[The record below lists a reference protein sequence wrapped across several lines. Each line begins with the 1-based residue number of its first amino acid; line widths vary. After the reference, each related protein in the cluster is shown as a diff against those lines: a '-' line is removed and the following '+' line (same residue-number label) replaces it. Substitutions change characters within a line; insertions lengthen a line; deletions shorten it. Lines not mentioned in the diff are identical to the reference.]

1 VLLTTWCKGA
11 VENLVKFVKGNF
23 LAGRTFYDD
32 ADLAQE
38 CAAWVQRVNGER
50 PSDATEQLPVT
61 LLAEERPRFQPLP
74 ATAHDYGIFDSV
86 VVSRESLVTIETNR
100 YSVPVRWIG
109 QALTARLHAER
120 LALYQGAELV
130 ASHRRHRGRGARMV
144 IPEHYEPVFALK
156 PRARTMLY
164 RDWLVGLAVPVAE
177 YVGELCRKR
186 YDEMEP
192 QVAALYALAQEVGTA
207 AFQAAVERA
216 LAKEAVGAEYVRS
229 LLMGPPAHQPAL
241 DGRGVGE
248 RSETL
253 RPLPPHRDLG
263 PTQQE
268 VQRDLAFYEVYVANR
283 AAVLAGAPTEG
294 GAR

>member
-1 VLLTTWCKGA
+1 M
-11 VENLVKFVKGNF
+11 KFVKGNF
-23 LAGRTFYDD
+23 LAGRTFYAA

-38 CAAWVQRVNGER
+38 CAAWIRRVNEER
-50 PSDATEQLPVT
+50 PSDATERLPAA
-61 LLAEERPRFQPLP
+61 LLAEERPRFQSLP
-74 ATAHDYGIFDSV
+74 ATADDYGIFDSV
-86 VVSRESLVTIETNR
+86 MVSRESLVTIETNR

-109 QALTARLHAER
+109 QAITARLHAER
-120 LALYQGAELV
+120 IALYQGTELV
-130 ASHRRHRGRGARMV
+130 ASHRRHRGRGARIV

-186 YDEMEP
+186 YDEMES
-192 QVAALYALAQEVGTA
+192 QIAALYALAREVGPE

-216 LAKEAVGAEYVRS
+216 LAQQAVGFEYVRS
-229 LLMGPPAHQPAL
+229 LLATPPAHQQPAL
-241 DGRGVGE
+241 DGRPAGIGAGE

-253 RPLPPHRDLG
+253 RPLLPQRDLG
-263 PTQQE
+263 LAQRE
-268 VQRDLAFYEVYVANR
+268 AERDLAFYEVYVANR
-283 AAVLAGAPTEG
+283 DAVLAGALTEG